1 MEDEAILAGV
11 ADITGE
17 KIDVPEDA
25 SMAQKLRCGLELL
38 QKWSDLNQN
47 DDNTIVALELALAA
61 KDSTQQAEIR
71 SVGSET
77 RLGASRVGVLS
88 RWLPQ
93 LVPADHC
100 WHLLS

>member
-17 KIDVPEDA
+17 KIDVPGDA
-25 SMAQKLRCGLELL
+25 SMTQKLRCGLELL

-71 SVGSET
+71 SVGS
-77 RLGASRVGVLS
+77 RRAACLLG
-88 RWLPQ
+88 P
-93 LVPADHC
+93 D
-100 WHLLS
+100 LLSSARCCLARDAD